1 MSGPP
6 LRIGISI
13 PTYDRNVQMARGV
26 SRSVASLGY
35 TPVDFADDDILPAGL
50 DLVITIGPLSSLVP
64 LANQLIACPPSQ
76 RPPWAL
82 IHTEPLPNPDLPEWF
97 RRGFGALRS
106 RAERAIFYQVS
117 PGLWRPSP
125 SLRRL
130 LRRAHRYRY
139 YGDLFWLREQ
149 GVLTVLALW
158 SRVIADSLRAQG
170 FDPIV
175 LTGGYQLD
183 WGCDLGLARD
193 IPVLWLGKPVSGR
206 RVQLLSR
213 LRQELDARGVPMMV
227 VDGVEH
233 PFVIGEERTILL
245 NRTRIMVNLVRQKYD
260 DNSMRYPLAAHN
272 RVLLVSEPTLRHTY
286 FEPGVHLVETPI
298 SRMAETICYYLQHDD
313 ERKRIVDNAY
323 EFVAA
328 NARPGQA
335 IAQVIARA
343 LDIHPPHPS

>member
-1 MSGPP
+1 MPGHP
-6 LRIGISI
+6 LTIGVSI
-13 PTYDRNVQMARGV
+13 PTHDRNVQMAQGV
-26 SRSVASLGY
+26 VRSVTSLGHSAI
-35 TPVDFADDDILPAGL
+35 PFPDDDVLPTGL

-76 RPPWAL
+76 RPRWAL
-82 IHTEPLPNPDLPEWF
+82 IHTEPLPDPDLPEWF

-106 RAERAIFYQVS
+106 RAERAIYYQVS

-130 LRRAHRYRY
+130 LSRAHRYRY
-139 YGDLFWLREQ
+139 YGDLFWLRER

-158 SRVIADSLRAQG
+158 SRVIADLLRAQG

-175 LTGGYQLD
+175 LTGGYHLS
-183 WGCDLGLARD
+183 WGRDLGLERD

-233 PFVIGEERTILL
+233 PFVVGEERTVLL
-245 NRTRIMVNLVRQKYD
+245 NRTRIMVNIVRQKYD

-272 RVLLVSEPTLRHTY
+272 RVLLVSEPTLRHTF

-298 SRMAETICYYLQHDD
+298 SQMADTICYYLQHDD

-343 LDIHPPHPS
+343 LDDQVPPLS